1 MNGVELK
8 EVLQQYFG
16 FTSFR
21 PAQEPIIRSLLA
33 GRDTLAVLP
42 TGGGK
47 SLCYQLPALCRRGLT
62 VVISPLIA
70 LMKDQVDTLT
80 EQNIPATMLNSAV
93 TDEDFRARMGAL
105 RQGRYRLLYLA
116 PERLE
121 SESFLRFLAALP
133 IAMLVVDEAHCIS
146 EWGHEFRPSYRTIW
160 RAVEALPRRP
170 VIGAFTATA
179 TPHVRDDIQ
188 RELHLHDPA
197 VFVEGFDR
205 PNLYFDVAE
214 GVADAY
220 IEDYVRTH
228 DGDSGIIY
236 CATRKRVDE
245 LYLTLAA
252 AGISVAKYHAGMG
265 EDARNRA
272 QDDFV
277 YDRCPVIVA
286 TNAFGMGID
295 KSNVRYV
302 LHAQLP
308 ASMEA
313 YYQEAGRAGRDG
325 EPSECILC
333 YHGRDVRTRKYIIDH
348 NPSDPEALRRLYE
361 VVDYCKSDGCLR
373 ARLLGHFGATV
384 PARCEHCGNCERPH
398 AVQDVTA
405 DALDVLRAVRG
416 TRERYGMA
424 GISRLLRGRLTERDL
439 RAGLD
444 HVAGYGTRSGMT
456 EQTVRAEI
464 DRYIEAGVLY
474 RHGDKYPLLGLTAH
488 GDAVL
493 SDRRR
498 VTITVRAP
506 RRSAPPPA
514 RLPAG
519 PARAP
524 LFAALR
530 AKRKVLAAEKHVP
543 PYVIFSDATLAE
555 MAAVKPRTLEAF
567 GRIKGVGDFKK
578 TAYGP
583 AFIQVIQ
590 EMEDA

>member
-1 MNGVELK
+1 MNEIDLSQT
-8 EVLQQYFG
+8 LQQYFG

-21 PAQEPIIRSLLA
+21 PSQEKIIRSLLA

-47 SLCYQLPALCRRGLT
+47 SLCYQLPALCRQGLT

-80 EQNIPATMLNSAV
+80 QQNIPATMLNSAV
-93 TDEDFRARMGAL
+93 SQDDYRARMRAL
-105 RQGRYRLLYLA
+105 RRGELRLLYVA

-121 SESFLRFLAALP
+121 STYFLQFLASLP
-133 IAMLVVDEAHCIS
+133 VTMLVVDEAHCIS

-160 RAVEALPRRP
+160 RAIEALPRRP

-179 TPHVRDDIQ
+179 TPRVREDILT
-188 RELHLHDPA
+188 ELHLHDPA

-205 PNLYFDVAE
+205 PNLYFDVSTE
-214 GVADAY
+214 GDGY
-220 IEDYVRTH
+220 IADYVRAH
-228 DGDSGIIY
+228 DDDSGIIY

-245 LYLTLAA
+245 LYLTLQ
-252 AGISVAKYHAGMG
+252 GTGVDVTKYHAGMS

-325 EPSECILC
+325 EPSECILL
-333 YHGRDVRTRKYIIDH
+333 YHGGDVRTRKYIIDH
-348 NPSDPEALRRLYE
+348 NPSDPDALRRLYE
-361 VVDYCKSDGCLR
+361 VVDYCKTDRCLR
-373 ARLLGHFGATV
+373 ACLLGYFGAKTD
-384 PARCEHCGNCERPH
+384 ARCEHCGNCRRPH
-398 AVQDVTA
+398 AIQDVTA

-416 TRERYGMA
+416 TRERYGIA
-424 GISRLLRGRLTERDL
+424 GISRLLRGRLTDRD
-439 RAGLD
+439 RHVGLD
-444 HVAGYGTRSGMT
+444 NVAGYGTRSGVT
-456 EQTVRAEI
+456 ERAVRAEI
-464 DRYIEAGVLY
+464 DQYIDAGLLY

-493 SDRRR
+493 ADRRR
-498 VTITVRAP
+498 VTVAVRSP
-506 RRSAPPPA
+506 RRVSAPPARTPA
-514 RLPAG
+514 S
-519 PARAP
+519 P

-530 AKRKVLAAEKHVP
+530 AKRKIIAADKGVP

-555 MAAVKPRTLEAF
+555 MAIAKPRTLAEF

-590 EMEDA
+590 DMEDS

>member
-1 MNGVELK
+1 MNDVDLSQT
-8 EVLQQYFG
+8 LQQYFG

-21 PAQEPIIRSLLA
+21 PAQEKIIRSLLA

-47 SLCYQLPALCRRGLT
+47 SLCYQLPALCRPGLT

-80 EQNIPATMLNSAV
+80 QQNIPATMLNSAV
-93 TDEDFRARMGAL
+93 EKEDYRARMGAL
-105 RQGRYRLLYLA
+105 RRGDIRLLYIA

-121 SESFLRFLAALP
+121 STYFLRFLADLP
-133 IAMLVVDEAHCIS
+133 VTMLIVDEAHCIS
-146 EWGHEFRPSYRTIW
+146 EWGHEFRPSYRAIW
-160 RAVEALPRRP
+160 RALDALPRRP

-179 TPHVRDDIQ
+179 TPRVRENILS
-188 RELHLHDPA
+188 ELHLHDPA

-205 PNLYFDVAE
+205 PNLYFDVTTA
-214 GVADAY
+214 GDGY
-220 IEDYVRTH
+220 IADYVRAH
-228 DGDSGIIY
+228 EGDSGIIY

-245 LYLTLAA
+245 LYMTLQ
-252 AGISVAKYHAGMG
+252 GTGVDVTKYHAGMS
-265 EDARNRA
+265 EEARNRA

-333 YHGRDVRTRKYIIDH
+333 YHGGDVRTRKYIIDH
-348 NPSDPEALRRLYE
+348 NPSDPDALRRLYE
-361 VVDYCKSDGCLR
+361 VVDYCKTDRCLR
-373 ARLLGHFGATV
+373 ACLLGYFGAKTD
-384 PARCEHCGNCERPH
+384 ARCEHCGNCRRPH
-398 AVQDVTA
+398 ATQDMTA

-416 TRERYGMA
+416 TRERYGIA
-424 GISRLLRGRLTERDL
+424 GISRILRGHLTDRDTHF
-439 RAGLD
+439 GLD
-444 HVAGYGTRSGMT
+444 NVAGYGTRSGMT
-456 EQTVRAEI
+456 EKDVRAEI
-464 DRYIEAGVLY
+464 ERYIDAGVLY

-493 SDRRR
+493 ADRRR
-498 VTITVRAP
+498 VTISIRAP
-506 RRSAPPPA
+506 RQTAAPVARS
-514 RLPAG
+514 G
-519 PARAP
+519 PARSP

-530 AKRKVLAAEKHVP
+530 AKRKIIAAEKGVP
-543 PYVIFSDATLAE
+543 PYVIFSDATLSE
-555 MAAVKPRTLEAF
+555 MAIAKPRTLAEF
-567 GRIKGVGDFKK
+567 GRIKGVGEFKK
-578 TAYGP
+578 TAYGS

-590 EMEDA
+590 DMEDS

>member
-1 MNGVELK
+1 MNGVDLK

-21 PAQEPIIRSLLA
+21 PAQEPIIRSLLT

-47 SLCYQLPALCRRGLT
+47 SLCYQLPALCRQGLT

-80 EQNIPATMLNSAV
+80 AQDIPATMLNSAV
-93 TDEDFRARMGAL
+93 TDEEFRARMGAL

-179 TPHVRDDIQ
+179 TPHVRDDIR

-214 GVADAY
+214 GIDDDRLV
-220 IEDYVRTH
+220 DYVRAH

-236 CATRKRVDE
+236 CATRKRTDE

-252 AGISVAKYHAGMG
+252 AGISVTKYHAGMD
-265 EDARNRA
+265 EDARRRA

-308 ASMEA
+308 ASLEA

-325 EPSECILC
+325 EPGECILC
-333 YHGRDVRTRKYIIDH
+333 YHGRDVRTRKYIIEH
-348 NPSDPEALRRLYE
+348 NPSDSEALRRLYD
-361 VVDYCKSDGCLR
+361 VVDYCRSDGCLR
-373 ARLLGHFGATV
+373 ARLLGHFGASV
-384 PARCEHCGNCERPH
+384 PDRCGHCGNCERPH

-416 TRERYGMA
+416 TRERYGAA
-424 GISRLLRGRLTERDL
+424 GISRILRGRLTERDL
-439 RAGLD
+439 RVGLD
-444 HVAGYGTRSGMT
+444 NVAGYGTRSGMT

-498 VTITVRAP
+498 VTIIVRAP
-506 RRSAPPPA
+506 RRKGAPPA
-514 RLPAG
+514 RTA
-519 PARAP
+519 PARSP

-530 AKRKVLAAEKHVP
+530 AKRKVLAAEKNVP
-543 PYVIFSDATLAE
+543 PFAVFNDATLAE
-555 MAAVKPRTLEAF
+555 MVVKKPRTLEEF
-567 GRIKGVGDFKK
+567 GRIKGVGAFKK